1 MARIAALIVVAL
13 LTAMPAAAVAA
24 TNPFVPAPQQAPQ
37 NAAPTQ
43 APAPTPAPV
52 TTTTSNDGGISDGQV
67 ALLSLAGV
75 ALIVGIWMIIM
86 RDARRATAGR
96 VNTGRSRRDDDGTV
110 RTGGR
115 ATKAAHRSRKLSPAE
130 RQRRKRGKAR

>member
-1 MARIAALIVVAL
+1 MVRLAAMLAVLAL
-13 LTAMPAAAVAA
+13 AAMPAAATAA
-24 TNPFVPAPQQAPQ
+24 SNPFVAAPTQQAPAQ
-37 NAAPTQ
+37 Q

-52 TTTTSNDGGISDGQV
+52 PTTSSNGGIGDGQV
-67 ALLSLAGV
+67 VLIMLGAV
-75 ALIVGIWMIIM
+75 ALIAGIWMVIM

-96 VNTGRSRRDDDGTV
+96 GSTGVRRDDDGSI

-115 ATKAAHRSRKLSPAE
+115 ATKAAHRSRKLSSAE